1 MDASGT
7 CDLPS
12 LQSSL
17 PLSSHM
23 PSTRAIFFDAGNTLF
38 TERRPRAAIYSTVAR
53 SHGSRA
59 TEEDA
64 ADFMARAFAEIPF
77 SAEGNFRYS
86 TAWFETFNEMVLLG
100 MGVSESRWRSAHE
113 ELIERFESP
122 KTYKLFKETASILEE
137 LSNLG
142 FTLGVVSNWSE
153 RLPVLLQALGVADKF
168 EFIVTSAEM
177 RAEKPSRAIFE
188 RALFRAGVPADEVL
202 HVGDHFERDVR
213 GAQSTGIRPAY
224 LDRTAEASGTTREGV
239 PVLTDLCGILSLVE
253 QTSHASRS

>member
-1 MDASGT
+1 
-7 CDLPS
+7 
-12 LQSSL
+12 
-17 PLSSHM
+17 M
-23 PSTRAIFFDAGNTLF
+23 PPTRAIFLDAGNTLF

-59 TEEDA
+59 NEDDA
-64 ADFMARAFAEIPF
+64 ADLMGRAFAEIPF

-86 TAWFETFNEMVLLG
+86 TAWFETFNEIVLRE
-100 MGVSESRWRSAHE
+100 MGVSESRWESAHK

-122 KTYKLFKETASILEE
+122 KTYKLFKETEAVLRE

-142 FTLGVVSNWSE
+142 LTLGVVSNWSE
-153 RLPVLLQALGVADKF
+153 RLPVLLGALGISDKF
-168 EFIVTSAEM
+168 DFIVTSAEM
-177 RAEKPSRAIFE
+177 RAEKPNRSIFE

-213 GAQSTGIRPAY
+213 GAQSSGIRAAH
-224 LDRTAEASGTTREGV
+224 LDRMAEGAGITKEGV
-239 PVLTDLCGILSLVE
+239 PVIADLGGILSLVE